1 MRFRKVVYLHGLR
14 NTGEI
19 FFFFFY
25 SIQLHA
31 SNIYLGFRE
40 TFIYR
45 RDESFSHLFIK
56 IPFKSHIFFFFNV

>member
-14 NTGEI
+14 NIGEI
-19 FFFFFY
+19 FFFFFFY

-31 SNIYLGFRE
+31 SNIYLGVRE

-45 RDESFSHLFIK
+45 DESFSHPFIK
-56 IPFKSHIFFFFNV
+56 IPFKTHIFFFF